1 MSSYQSKEYH
11 GTILP
16 PFDPERRRE
25 SKNGWYLDFVIE
37 GNEGIL
43 PCRVFQE
50 VYEAANG
57 VLAAGKKVALFG
69 YLSGGQLRVK
79 VARDPEKI
87 AVTKHLAYNGQ
98 SKEDARQEFRARVV
112 DMAKRGVVPVE
123 EKTGI
128 GWYPLSYTI
137 KDGGKRK
144 LKVEYAIEKLGS
156 KHVSEKLRAGRF
168 VELNRGNARIAG
180 NFETLY
186 LEMLDKLVEEA
197 RELDAL
203 EF

>member
-1 MSSYQSKEYH
+1 
-11 GTILP
+11 
-16 PFDPERRRE
+16 
-25 SKNGWYLDFVIE
+25 
-37 GNEGIL
+37 
-43 PCRVFQE
+43 
-50 VYEAANG
+50 
-57 VLAAGKKVALFG
+57 
-69 YLSGGQLRVK
+69 
-79 VARDPEKI
+79 
-87 AVTKHLAYNGQ
+87 
-98 SKEDARQEFRARVV
+98 
-112 DMAKRGVVPVE
+112 MAKRGVVPVE